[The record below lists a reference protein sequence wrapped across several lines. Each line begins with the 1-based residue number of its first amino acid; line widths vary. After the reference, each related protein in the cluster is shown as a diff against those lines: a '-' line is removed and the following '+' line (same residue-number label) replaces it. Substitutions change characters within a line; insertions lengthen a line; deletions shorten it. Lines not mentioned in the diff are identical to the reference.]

1 MTATYGESIAAL
13 LQANDVLMSVLTGGV
28 YVYPEMGPKGL
39 NRIMQ
44 ADAYDPQI
52 GLLNPICIVLETDE
66 TIDGQAVDGA
76 GLWESTQT
84 PVSTWIYDA
93 GQKGFGVVQQAYD
106 LIYPLLQAKQIPGAF
121 QILLKR
127 TVKNKREPLLK
138 DAALFRADW
147 IVYGFRDLT

>member
-1 MTATYGESIAAL
+1 MTATYGESITAILKADTAL
-13 LQANDVLMSVLTGGV
+13 SAVLVGGV
-28 YVYPEMGPKGL
+28 YNYPEMGPKGL

-66 TIDGQAVDGA
+66 TIDGQAVDGG
-76 GLWESTQT
+76 GLWMSTQT
-84 PVSTWIYDA
+84 PVSTWIYEA
-93 GQKGFGVVQQAYD
+93 GQKGFGIVQQAYD
-106 LIYPLLQAKQIPGAF
+106 LIYPLLQAQQIPGAF

-127 TVKNKREPLLK
+127 TARNKREPLLK